1 MIIRGALNYRVPLFK
16 NSQVMTIHQK
26 ESVEYASAIVCIFS
40 SISIGISSI
49 IISTNNDIAAGV
61 LILIA
66 QLLLFAA
73 SVFHLN
79 YKILNYG
86 ETKNNVQAE

>member
-1 MIIRGALNYRVPLFK
+1 MNWGTLHIQGAPFSNHH
-16 NSQVMTIHQK
+16 VMTIHQK
-26 ESVEYASAIVCIFS
+26 ESVEYASAVVCIFS
-40 SISIGISSI
+40 SISIGISSV
-49 IISTNNDIAAGV
+49 IISTNHDIAAGV

-66 QLLLFAA
+66 QLLVFAA

-86 ETKNNVQAE
+86 ETKNNVQSE

>member
-1 MIIRGALNYRVPLFK
+1 
-16 NSQVMTIHQK
+16 MTIHQK
-26 ESVEYASAIVCIFS
+26 ESVEYACAIVCIFS
-40 SISIGISSI
+40 SISIGISAI
-49 IISTNNDIAAGV
+49 VVTEAHDIAAGV

-66 QLLLFAA
+66 QLLIFAA

-86 ETKNNVQAE
+86 ETKNNIQSE

>member
-1 MIIRGALNYRVPLFK
+1 MIRGTLHMQGAPFLK
-16 NSQVMTIHQK
+16 HQVMTIHQK

-49 IISTNNDIAAGV
+49 IISTNHDIAAGV

>member
-1 MIIRGALNYRVPLFK
+1 MNWGTHHILGAPFLNL
-16 NSQVMTIHQK
+16 QVMTIHQK
-26 ESVEYASAIVCIFS
+26 ESVEYASAVVCIFS

-49 IISTNNDIAAGV
+49 IISTNHDVAAGV

-66 QLLLFAA
+66 QLLVFAA

>member
-1 MIIRGALNYRVPLFK
+1 MNWGTHHILGAPFSNHK
-16 NSQVMTIHQK
+16 VMTIHQK
-26 ESVEYASAIVCIFS
+26 ESVEYASAVVCIFS
-40 SISIGISSI
+40 AISIGISSV
-49 IISTNNDIAAGV
+49 IISESHDIAAGV

-66 QLLLFAA
+66 QLLVFAA

>member
-1 MIIRGALNYRVPLFK
+1 
-16 NSQVMTIHQK
+16 MTIHQK
-26 ESVEYASAIVCIFS
+26 ESVEYASAVVCIFS
-40 SISIGISSI
+40 AISIGISSV
-49 IISTNNDIAAGV
+49 IISNNHDIAAGV

-66 QLLLFAA
+66 QLLVFAA

>member
-1 MIIRGALNYRVPLFK
+1 MGALFHSML
-16 NSQVMTIHQK
+16 MTLHQK

-40 SISIGISSI
+40 SISIGMSSI
-49 IISTNNDIAAGV
+49 VISDQHDIAAGV
-61 LILIA
+61 LIFIA

-79 YKILNYG
+79 YKIMNYG
-86 ETKNNVQAE
+86 ETKNNVQSE

>member
-1 MIIRGALNYRVPLFK
+1 MNWGTHHILGVPFLN
-16 NSQVMTIHQK
+16 NQVMTIHQK
-26 ESVEYASAIVCIFS
+26 ESVEYASAVVCIFS
-40 SISIGISSI
+40 AISIGISSV
-49 IISTNNDIAAGV
+49 IISESHDIAAGV

-66 QLLLFAA
+66 QLLVFAA

>member
-1 MIIRGALNYRVPLFK
+1 MNWGTHHILGAPFSNH
-16 NSQVMTIHQK
+16 QDMTIHQK
-26 ESVEYASAIVCIFS
+26 ESVEYASAVVCIFS
-40 SISIGISSI
+40 AISIGISSV
-49 IISTNNDIAAGV
+49 IISESHDIAAGV

-66 QLLLFAA
+66 QLLVFAA

>member
-1 MIIRGALNYRVPLFK
+1 MNWGTHHILGAPFSNPK
-16 NSQVMTIHQK
+16 VMTIHQK
-26 ESVEYASAIVCIFS
+26 ESVEYASAVVCIFS
-40 SISIGISSI
+40 SISIGISSV
-49 IISTNNDIAAGV
+49 IISTNHDIAAGV

-66 QLLLFAA
+66 QLLVFAA

-86 ETKNNVQAE
+86 ETKNNVPTE